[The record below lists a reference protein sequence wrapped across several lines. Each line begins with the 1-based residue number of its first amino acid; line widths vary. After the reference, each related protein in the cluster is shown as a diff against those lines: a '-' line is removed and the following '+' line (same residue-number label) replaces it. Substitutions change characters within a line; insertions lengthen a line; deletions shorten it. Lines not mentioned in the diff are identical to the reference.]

1 MRDKDTLLIQEAY
14 NLICEQGL
22 QARTGHKGFVGKV
35 WVYKNLNLSD
45 KLGYPIFSIMDMATD
60 KVIGH
65 ERNLLLK
72 DCTLKVRQGGMK
84 RVRQQKRKNVH
95 AGVVG
100 FLSDEQPH
108 VLPISITYN
117 PYKYN
122 SFVNRANEEPIHNA
136 KLVSI
141 IDGRLTAQI

>member
-22 QARTGHKGFVGKV
+22 QVRTGHKGFGGKV

-65 ERNLLLK
+65 ERNFLLK
-72 DCTLKVRQGGMK
+72 DCTLKVRQGGME

-122 SFVNRANEEPIHNA
+122 SFVNRANEEPIHSA

-141 IDGRLTAQI
+141 IDGKLTAQI